1 MLDHDLRRFLVNRDE
16 TNIYYWAFLIVAAIP
31 QVIGV
36 LGRKDKKQFLR
47 VVIFPTVLV
56 LLGLLIIVTR

>member
-1 MLDHDLRRFLVNRDE
+1 MKL
-16 TNIYYWAFLIVAAIP
+16 TYIIGAILIVAAIP
-31 QVIGV
+31 QVIGA